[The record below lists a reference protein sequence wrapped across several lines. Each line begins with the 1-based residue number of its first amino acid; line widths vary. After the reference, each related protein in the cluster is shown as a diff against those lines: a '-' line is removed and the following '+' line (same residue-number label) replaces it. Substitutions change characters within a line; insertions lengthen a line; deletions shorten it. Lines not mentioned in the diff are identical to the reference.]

1 MITDRLREFKELIS
15 SLYKGEHRVGSDVWK
30 RYVEQRSMYLPEYGG
45 SVEPT
50 WIDRDYNI
58 VQILLGLFDVGIL
71 AITECALRY
80 MLVSDRQEQLWTVGE
95 THILR
100 CPTIDLL
107 SLYIMHNNMSYED
120 ISFLFS
126 DEDKS
131 SIFLGN
137 KISRRGIAYTP
148 NGIIE
153 IPDDPDLQLYAYLLQ
168 LSQGDI
174 SYKFENNMYVSN
186 DQFCRQA
193 IDDIN

>member
-1 MITDRLREFKELIS
+1 
-15 SLYKGEHRVGSDVWK
+15 
-30 RYVEQRSMYLPEYGG
+30 
-45 SVEPT
+45 
-50 WIDRDYNI
+50 
-58 VQILLGLFDVGIL
+58 
-71 AITECALRY
+71 
-80 MLVSDRQEQLWTVGE
+80 
-95 THILR
+95 
-100 CPTIDLL
+100 
-107 SLYIMHNNMSYED
+107 MSYED

-131 SIFLGN
+131 SILLGN